1 MTSSLSLSL
10 LNGLTQHTRNHM
22 QRMGITSLEQI
33 AALTET
39 ELCAFNGIGKV
50 KASAIRAQA
59 QAYLEARPV
68 WLAAPPAVCQGS
80 GWFFDIETDPTTQS
94 VWSIGWSGM
103 DGDIEIILVDP
114 ALPRAREQ
122 RGRLLMVDSA
132 AEAWR
137 AFADAMTAD
146 PHQGPI
152 FHWSPYDSGNMR
164 QTAPPHV
171 TAALLPRLNDLCHL
185 FRKTVTIP
193 ARGVSIK
200 TVARY
205 FGFDWSEYADWFA
218 AFNDYRHWLRSRDD
232 EALIRACAYQ
242 GDDVR
247 AMVIV
252 HRWLQNGSGGGGG

>member
-1 MTSSLSLSL
+1 MTTVLSLRL
-10 LNGLTQHTRNHM
+10 LNDLSSRTHAHLVQV
-22 QRMGITSLEQI
+22 GITSLDQI
-33 AALTET
+33 VSLSVE

-50 KASAIRAQA
+50 RAVAFRAQA

-68 WLAAPPAVCQGS
+68 WLAQPPPVCRS
-80 GWFFDIETDPTTQS
+80 MAWFFDIETNPDTQS

-114 ALPRAREQ
+114 TLRRSRETH
-122 RGRLLMVDSA
+122 GRLLLVNSA
-132 AEAWR
+132 DEAWR

-146 PHQGPI
+146 PDCAPI

-164 QTAPPHV
+164 QTAPPEV
-171 TAALLPRLNDLCHL
+171 TEALLPRLHDLCHL
-185 FRKTVTIP
+185 FKKTVTIP

-218 AFNDYRHWLRSRDD
+218 AFNDYRHWLRTRDD
-232 EALIRACAYQ
+232 EALIRACSYQ

-247 AMVIV
+247 AMLIV
-252 HRWLQNGSGGGGG
+252 HRWLREGGLS